1 MKIYKCIITGDEMT
15 SDTYTITD
23 VPDQPCL
30 MKVTGA
36 LATKN
41 SDVIQLE
48 GSNASAEEAPEELEE
63 GGSSQVIDI
72 IEGCRLQST
81 VAIQANSFK
90 DFRAQMKGF
99 MKEVLKKLEADGQ
112 TEKVAEFKENAAS
125 ALKYIYKNLKDF
137 EFYSGES
144 MNPDGTVGYLNYEED
159 GVTPYM
165 LFWKHSLVEEKC

>member
-1 MKIYKCIITGDEMT
+1 MT
-15 SDTYTITD
+15 SDTYTTTD

-36 LATKN
+36 LATK
-41 SDVIQLE
+41 SVDVIQLE
-48 GSNASAEEAPEELEE
+48 GSNVSAEEAPEDLEE
-63 GGSSQVIDI
+63 DGSSQVIDI
-72 IEGCRLQST
+72 VDGCRLQIT
-81 VAIQANSFK
+81 VAIQASSFK
-90 DFRAQMKGF
+90 DFRAQMKSF

-125 ALKYIYKNLKDF
+125 ALKYIYKNSKNF

-144 MNPDGTVGYLNYEED
+144 MNPDGAVGYLNYEKD

-165 LFWKHSLVEEKC
+165 IFWKHSLVEEKC